1 MTIYL
6 ARGISIYFPV
16 NLRLVYVYSTFYYV
30 VFNRESVTDAVF
42 APMLLVKLRHV
53 ILLLFS
59 IRYPVLSPNSFN
71 LFWSFC
77 FRVCW
82 NILSPLFLS
91 CMLTLM
97 LLFHQGH
104 LAIFLLQILV
114 YNFYFCSPC
123 DVVSVHWY
131 NFVNIKVFLNGSRIR
146 VSFLKN
152 SEKNIQFESV
162 SFHLTDERVLSL
174 K

>member
-71 LFWSFC
+71 LF
-77 FRVCW
+77 
-82 NILSPLFLS
+82 
-91 CMLTLM
+91 
-97 LLFHQGH
+97 
-104 LAIFLLQILV
+104 
-114 YNFYFCSPC
+114 
-123 DVVSVHWY
+123 
-131 NFVNIKVFLNGSRIR
+131 
-146 VSFLKN
+146 
-152 SEKNIQFESV
+152 
-162 SFHLTDERVLSL
+162 
-174 K
+174 